1 MKPLVEMTRITK
13 DACGTDAR
21 VRAVRDSIRRVLVY
35 YIEGV
40 REA

>member
-13 DACGTDAR
+13 DAYSTDAR
-21 VRAVRDSIRRVLVY
+21 VRIVRDSIYRVLVY